1 MIDIEVEV
9 EKVVKIAQLRKVEIC
24 RQAFV
29 VFQKGDTF
37 ECCQSG
43 VDGHPFESL
52 PSVLN
57 EAYNDGLDKFD
68 TVSIVVDSYVRLI
81 PQGDA
86 KTYERGDLETEYK
99 NNPKAP
105 FWYRKAWLRKGERTI
120 IKVQQ
125 NTEFQNYFGALN
137 QKSFKCNVYDLDW
150 QNQEEILKAL
160 GKLLTEYPNKKLC
173 LVWDNAAFHKG
184 KLIREALKKGNL
196 LEKVHL
202 INLPPYAPDFNPIEH
217 VWNTVKSNL
226 SNKQFDSF
234 ETTKKIFMDEIN
246 KRTFNYKLW
255 HFVLRSLYHF

>member
-24 RQAFV
+24 REDNGISDMQAFV

-86 KTYERGDLETEYK
+86 KPPPQT
-99 NNPKAP
+99 
-105 FWYRKAWLRKGERTI
+105 
-120 IKVQQ
+120 
-125 NTEFQNYFGALN
+125 NTAQY
-137 QKSFKCNVYDLDW
+137 
-150 QNQEEILKAL
+150 
-160 GKLLTEYPNKKLC
+160 
-173 LVWDNAAFHKG
+173 
-184 KLIREALKKGNL
+184 
-196 LEKVHL
+196 
-202 INLPPYAPDFNPIEH
+202 
-217 VWNTVKSNL
+217 
-226 SNKQFDSF
+226 
-234 ETTKKIFMDEIN
+234 TKTAKP
-246 KRTFNYKLW
+246 
-255 HFVLRSLYHF
+255 